1 MPAQHKID
9 DHNRIITTIWSGA
22 ATDNELFEAVL
33 NYQQSIKSLPKY
45 RSYHEI
51 ADFSSASD
59 FHVSDE
65 GIAKIARL
73 VADSDVEGERT
84 KLAIVVTM
92 PADHDLGRM
101 YEIYRS
107 LTTAQNRIVRVFAS
121 HAEAFEWVIGNVS

>member
-9 DHNRIITTIWSGA
+9 DHNRIITTTWTGA
-22 ATDNELFEAVL
+22 ATDGELFEAVL

-51 ADFSSASD
+51 ADFSATSD
-59 FHVSDE
+59 FQVSDD

-73 VADSDVEGERT
+73 VADSDVEEGKT
-84 KLAIVVTM
+84 KLAVIVDV
-92 PADHDLGRM
+92 PSDHDLGRM

-107 LTTAQNRIVRVFAS
+107 LTTAQNRVVRVFNN
-121 HAEAFEWVIGNVS
+121 HADAFEWVIGNVS